1 MTQQSIDSA
10 VPEIRLRT
18 ANLAPVQADGEFV
31 LYWMTA
37 NRRTRCNYSLERAVD
52 WATTLNKPLI
62 VFEPLRCGYQWACDR
77 FHQFVIHGMANNAR
91 RLERT
96 PAAYYP
102 YLEREPGQGRGLLA
116 ALASQAC
123 VVIGDDYPCFFLP
136 HMVAS
141 AAKQIPVRFELVDSN
156 GLLPL
161 RAADKVFVR
170 AFDFRRFLQRELR
183 EYLVD
188 FPAEDPLQGAKLP
201 RLASLPIEITKR
213 WPVADVASLTADA
226 TQLAGFPIDHSI
238 TPAPYAGG
246 PLAAEQ
252 RLAAFLAKQFDA
264 YDEARNHPDEDATS
278 GLSPYLHFG
287 HIAAHE
293 IFTAIM
299 DRERWSLAKLDK
311 KKPTGSARGWWGVTS
326 SAEGFLDQLITWRE
340 LGFNMCSHRDDFD
353 RYESL
358 PAWAQTTLA
367 EHAGDKREFVYSLA
381 EFDAAATH
389 DSLWNA
395 AQRQLVRE
403 GKIHNYL
410 RMLWGKKILEW
421 TASPREA
428 LAVMID
434 LNNKYAVDG
443 RDPNS
448 YSGIFWIL
456 GRYDRAWGPERPI
469 YGKIRYMSSDNT
481 RRKLDVKQY
490 LEKFGPDSQSQT
502 AQGYLW

>member
-1 MTQQSIDSA
+1 MSQHLIDST
-10 VPEIRLRT
+10 VPEIRVR
-18 ANLAPVQADGEFV
+18 AGNAAPVRADGEFV
-31 LYWMTA
+31 LHWMTA
-37 NRRTRCNYSLERAVD
+37 NRRTRWNFSLERAVE
-52 WATTLNKPLI
+52 WSRSLNKPLV
-62 VFEPLRCGYQWACDR
+62 VFEPLRCGYKWACDR
-77 FHQFVIHGMANNAR
+77 FHQFVIQGMADNAR
-91 RLERT
+91 RIERT
-96 PAAYYP
+96 SATYFS
-102 YLEREPGQGRGLLA
+102 YLERRPGEGRGLLA
-116 ALASQAC
+116 ALAKHSC
-123 VVIGDDYPCFFLP
+123 VVVGDDYPCFFLP
-136 HMVAS
+136 RMIAS
-141 AAKQIPVRFELVDSN
+141 AAAQIPVRFELIDGN

-161 RAADKVFVR
+161 RAADKVFAR
-170 AFDFRRFLQRELR
+170 AFDFRRFLQRELH

-188 FPAEDPLQGAKLP
+188 FPAEDPLKGAKLP
-201 RLASLPIEITKR
+201 KLASLPTEITKR
-213 WPVADVASLTADA
+213 WPAADVAKIAADA
-226 TQLAGFPIDHSI
+226 TQLADFPIDHSVAA
-238 TPAPYAGG
+238 APYAGG
-246 PLAAEQ
+246 PVAAEK
-252 RLAAFLAKQFDA
+252 RLVEFLARQFDT

-293 IFTAIM
+293 IFTTIM
-299 DRERWSLAKLDK
+299 ERERWSLGKIANQ
-311 KKPTGSARGWWGVTS
+311 KPSGSSHGWWNVGP

-340 LGFNMCSHRDDFD
+340 LGFNMCSHRDDYE

-367 EHAGDKREFVYSLA
+367 EHADDKRDFLYTLSEFEQS
-381 EFDAAATH
+381 ATH
-389 DSLWNA
+389 DELWNA

-421 TASPREA
+421 TASPQEA
-428 LAVMID
+428 LAVMIE

-481 RRKLDVKQY
+481 RRKLDVKKY
-490 LEKFGPDSQSQT
+490 VEKYGADSPDT